1 MIPICI
7 SQSIHVIHLSP
18 SYIANCVYQIYA
30 DPADLNV
37 LREYSDDPRTVDNLV
52 DGHNHTCDELHA
64 WLAPF
69 RRGQDHLIFL
79 EFDTPVTVAMIRL
92 WNYNSSRI
100 HSYRGAR

>member
-1 MIPICI
+1 M
-7 SQSIHVIHLSP
+7 
-18 SYIANCVYQIYA
+18 YQIYA